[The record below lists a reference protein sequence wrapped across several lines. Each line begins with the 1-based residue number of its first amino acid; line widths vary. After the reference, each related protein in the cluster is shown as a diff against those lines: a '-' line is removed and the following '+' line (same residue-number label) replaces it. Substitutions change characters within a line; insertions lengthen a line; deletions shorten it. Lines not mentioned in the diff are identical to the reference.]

1 MSATLDSPRAAPV
14 GGRRA
19 SRAGK
24 PVAKTG
30 DFKRALARAQAPFE
44 VRIPARTAM
53 AAALPAA
60 RAVST
65 ALPRTPDAFRDRI
78 AALESAGSG
87 GWAARNPTSG
97 ALGRYQFV
105 PVALQDIGWRDASGA
120 WTERAAAHGVTS
132 EETFL
137 ANPGAQE
144 AAMAA
149 YLGRTERML
158 AASGALSAAGTQVTG
173 MDGAPLAV
181 TESGLVAAAHRRGA
195 GAVARWLE
203 HRTRTPDAP
212 VPDAQRAAFAQ
223 VEARVRDFAGVAYAG
238 PPRAV
243 ATSAYGARS

>member
-1 MSATLDSPRAAPV
+1 MSATATVAAPAAE
-14 GGRRA
+14 RTA
-19 SRAGK
+19 RAGK

-44 VRIPARTAM
+44 VRV
-53 AAALPAA
+53 AAAPDRTRSPEVGPTPRASSTVVA
-60 RAVST
+60 RV
-65 ALPRTPDAFRDRI
+65 PDAFRDRI
-78 AALESAGSG
+78 AALESAGA
-87 GWAARNPTSG
+87 GWAARNPSSG

-137 ANPGAQE
+137 ASPGAQE

-158 AASGALSAAGTQVTG
+158 AANRSLAAAGQQVTG
-173 MDGAPLAV
+173 MDGTPLTI

-195 GAVARWLE
+195 GTVARWLE
-203 HRTRTPDAP
+203 HRTRSPDAP
-212 VPDAQRAAFAQ
+212 LPEAQRTAFAQ
-223 VEARVRDFAGVAYAG
+223 VEARVRDFATIAYAG

-243 ATSAYGARS
+243 AGASAAVRS